1 MVLPERHAGECVL
14 RQPARVIACRV
25 APGLSRCVAM
35 TASDMPVFGMFEPAI
50 DPVPACARLAV
61 LAGCGAITWGL
72 VISAATLLTA

>member
-1 MVLPERHAGECVL
+1 
-14 RQPARVIACRV
+14 
-25 APGLSRCVAM
+25 M